1 MALGMLYPPEHDL
14 IELNP
19 DAETQAGNIAVI
31 AAGTGLGEAILY
43 WDSSKHHPMATE
55 DGHSDFAAKNAQ
67 QDLLVA
73 YLRKICPDHVSC
85 ERIL

>member
-1 MALGMLYPPEHDL
+1 VNFGVKCFSRFMDG
-14 IELNP
+14 
-19 DAETQAGNIAVI
+19 
-31 AAGTGLGEAILY
+31 
-43 WDSSKHHPMATE
+43 SKHHPMATE
-55 DGHSDFAAKNAQ
+55 DGHSDFAAKNAR